1 MKRILL
7 SAVLLLAC
15 GAVQAQFNIRV
26 YNMSEVLKAKPIDKV
41 LFTAQ
46 YDLSF
51 VGDTAHEDKHIDET
65 MMLKVGSKSSLF
77 YSYAR
82 FRMDSLIEMDKA
94 TGASQEIIQEHMK
107 QGTSQ
112 VNYQIFKNYP
122 EGKLT
127 QLEPIAASNFRSE
140 EKTEIPVWELHP
152 DTATFLCR
160 FRGRNYEAWY
170 TPEIPRSEGPWKL
183 QGLPG
188 LILKASDSR
197 QHYTFV
203 CTGIEKAG
211 KEEAILFI
219 GSEYEPISRKDLLR
233 IHERFA
239 ADPIGYADHR
249 QRRRRTTDAPEEHAL
264 QSDRKRVTKT
274 RTNNEEPP
282 VYIHSPDHR
291 LQPVCPASHQR
302 DRDRCR
308 KRPAGRCRN
317 RADT

>member
-15 GAVQAQFNIRV
+15 GAAQAQFNIRV
-26 YNMSEVLKAKPIDKV
+26 YNMNEVLKAKPIDKV

-46 YDLSF
+46 YALSF
-51 VGDTAHEDKHIDET
+51 VGDTAHEDRHIDET
-65 MMLKVGSKSSLF
+65 MMLKVGAKSSLF

-94 TGASQEIIQEHMK
+94 TGASQEIINEHMK
-107 QGTSQ
+107 QGNSQ
-112 VNYQIFKNYP
+112 VNYQIYKNYP

-140 EKTEIPVWELHP
+140 EKTELPVWELHP
-152 DTATFLCR
+152 DTATLLAYTCYKATCR
-160 FRGRNYEAWY
+160 FQGRDYEAWY

-188 LILKASDSR
+188 LILKASDNR

-203 CTGIEKAG
+203 CTGIEKAR
-211 KEEAILFI
+211 KEEAILFA

-233 IHERFA
+233 VHERFA
-239 ADPIGYADHR
+239 ADPIGYLKETSPGMQVVVKGEDG
-249 QRRRRTTDAPEEHAL
+249 QP
-264 QSDRKRVTKT
+264 
-274 RTNNEEPP
+274 
-282 VYIHSPDHR
+282 IHPKNT
-291 LQPVCPASHQR
+291 PYNPIE
-302 DRDRCR
+302 
-308 KRPAGRCRN
+308 KE
-317 RADT
+317 